1 MSPAQTLQDSKTIA
15 RIPDIQQGWCSC
27 SKSWKHLRS
36 KSDPKPGKKFRSK
49 FCKQEIQIDCPD
61 TTSRMAPV
69 KEEVDWSSDNPSP
82 LIPLQVPSTAW
93 EPKSNFVKWLFKII
107 INSGLATLALRSCHK
122 GIQSCR
128 VKRNSLVTKV
138 RCWGLRF
145 LTSLSH
151 VIRSFLVLHLASVSN
166 LLWKHRL
173 RKHFQTTPVQ
183 AQNAVRGS
191 FSRIFMIFMVT
202 ASLWPAWRT
211 WISLSLFR
219 LLAQN
224 HRPCN

>member
-1 MSPAQTLQDSKTIA
+1 MNPVRTLQDSKRIA

-27 SKSWKHLRS
+27 SKSWKHLRG
-36 KSDPKPGKKFRSK
+36 KSDPKAGKKFRSK
-49 FCKQEIQIDCPD
+49 FCKHN
-61 TTSRMAPV
+61 RMAPG
-69 KEEVDWSSDNPSP
+69 K
-82 LIPLQVPSTAW
+82 
-93 EPKSNFVKWLFKII
+93 PKSNFVKWLFKKILTII
-107 INSGLATLALRSCHK
+107 INSDQATLALRSCHK

-128 VKRNSLVTKV
+128 VKRNSLVTEV
-138 RCWGLRF
+138 SCWGLRF

-151 VIRSFLVLHLASVSN
+151 VIWSFLFWLLASVSN

-183 AQNAVRGS
+183 AQNAARGS
-191 FSRIFMIFMVT
+191 FIFMIFMVT

-211 WISLSLFR
+211 WISLNLFG